1 MLLIQN
7 TSHIWFLQ
15 RFFIV
20 KNVFNSILII
30 IFFDLFPRITINGIP
45 PHYHVLTGLG
55 MFSSIYYASGWTQLS
70 ESLLHVNYQNDQ
82 GVT

>member
-30 IFFDLFPRITINGIP
+30 IFSNLFPRITINGIP
-45 PHYHVLTGLG
+45 PRYHVLTGLG